1 MSDKPFRNQ
10 CERSTSSNRRSTIAL
25 RCSSRPSDML
35 GSYEP
40 SSAGTCCARL
50 LGRLWLASDLKEWEP
65 RLPRRATYRPE
76 GRTTGQWRCRICS
89 FRSLAHRDWKRKNG
103 TLYTTSFYACSRLA
117 GTTKVAQ
124 SRRNFRGICMSDRSR
139 PRGAKRRRHGF
150 GGARPNLGN
159 TEKSALN
166 GCCLWTLKQR
176 HRAGS
181 CVAVRFCASKS
192 LHECICE
199 DARAW
204 GWPAVEYMQ
213 LP

>member
-103 TLYTTSFYACSRLA
+103 TLYTTSFYACSRCSVMFLNPEQFNVLGDA
-117 GTTKVAQ
+117 APNIEMATVVALPA
-124 SRRNFRGICMSDRSR
+124 RR
-139 PRGAKRRRHGF
+139 K
-150 GGARPNLGN
+150 
-159 TEKSALN
+159 
-166 GCCLWTLKQR
+166 
-176 HRAGS
+176 
-181 CVAVRFCASKS
+181 
-192 LHECICE
+192 
-199 DARAW
+199 
-204 GWPAVEYMQ
+204 
-213 LP
+213 